1 MRESETRIR
10 IRHQN
15 QILLVILICVF
26 ASLRASSQTIT
37 NGKKIHELPIKDTVK
52 SDFLFMQGNNITGKL
67 YKTPISTLISAV
79 ADSAIL
85 DTTSLSNRI
94 DLKLNKSDTVSLS
107 NRINVKMGYSD
118 TAGLSN
124 RINLKENAITAGTT
138 GQYWR
143 GDKTWQTL
151 TIPTQ
156 FNPIAGSN
164 VTITGTYPNM
174 TFAAS
179 GSQTLDQTLILGN
192 TSGNGFTIGK
202 DSASQ
207 ILIGSASAN
216 TWYLPN
222 GDPYPK
228 LSIED
233 TSMRTSFNSPIINIA
248 SKSDGGIIWEFNPL
262 RMDSDA
268 DVPFGFLYGIARD
281 LQYTDRD
288 DYSYTW
294 GTNLTSAGGRK
305 DSGQPL
311 FAETIET
318 QYEISGFRWTLE
330 HYTSMTAKNGSSIRP
345 LYQIFNRDSLDIS
358 LTVLSSDFIRF
369 QGGRDADV
377 EGSMSFQAGKVG
389 VSGVRLDLVPG
400 TTGTTTDVS
409 INLNGE
415 YDFSNKIR
423 AKRPIG
429 ATGAGTIDDIFQYGK
444 TGTTPNMWFGPYV
457 FNAINSISSGRLN
470 LAPDGLSYPNI
481 YSQAWRVVDF
491 GGYTDKHGYNALSAI
506 QINYG
511 GNTFYDHDY
520 GIEQYTAFR
529 INKVYNGGSQREWS
543 FGADAD
549 KFFINN
555 TTDTI
560 RVLNIDN
567 AGGFSIGNGTT
578 IADASSI
585 MDIGSTTRGILP
597 PRMTTTQKNAIS
609 SPAEGLMVYDTTLHK
624 LYVYDGTTWQAAW

>member
-1 MRESETRIR
+1 MAESETRIR

-15 QILLVILICVF
+15 QILLVILICVL

-52 SDFLFMQGNNITGKL
+52 SDFLFMQGNNINGKL
-67 YKTPISTLISAV
+67 YKTPMSTLISAV
-79 ADSAIL
+79 ADSVIL

-138 GQYWR
+138 SQYWR
-143 GDKTWQTL
+143 GDKSWQTL
-151 TIPTQ
+151 TIPAQ
-156 FNPIAGSN
+156 FNATAGSN
-164 VTITGTYPNM
+164 MTITGTYPNL

-179 GSQTLDQTLILGN
+179 GGGGGSQTLDQTLALGN
-192 TSGNGFTIGK
+192 ISGKGMIIGK

-207 ILIGSASAN
+207 VLIGSTAAN
-216 TWYLPN
+216 TWYLPG

-233 TSMRTSFNSPIINIA
+233 TSMRTSSNSPIINIA

-262 RMDSDA
+262 NLDSDA
-268 DVPFGFLYGIARD
+268 DVPYGFLYGIARD
-281 LQYTDRD
+281 LQESGKD

-318 QYEISGFRWTLE
+318 QYSISQHGWALE
-330 HYTSMTAKNGSSIRP
+330 HYTSMVAKDGSTIRP
-345 LYQIFNRDSLDIS
+345 MYQIFNRDSLYNSSTFWSSDQFRWNAGKEPSYRGSVNLNLGRIG
-358 LTVLSSDFIRF
+358 LEGTVLEMYPASTSEYYPVRIDMYGARAYENSIRM
-369 QGGRDADV
+369 RRP
-377 EGSMSFQAGKVG
+377 EGAS
-389 VSGVRLDLVPG
+389 
-400 TTGTTTDVS
+400 
-409 INLNGE
+409 
-415 YDFSNKIR
+415 
-423 AKRPIG
+423 
-429 ATGAGTIDDIFQYGK
+429 GAGTMDIALRYNLEGSEPILQVGSDYKSVLIANGELRLGYGSGAAIWAPSSYR
-444 TGTTPNMWFGPYV
+444 TVHIGRIGSQHNGDNVGNM
-457 FNAINSISSGRLN
+457 
-470 LAPDGLSYPNI
+470 
-481 YSQAWRVVDF
+481 
-491 GGYTDKHGYNALSAI
+491 
-506 QINYG
+506 QINHDSGNSFYELNTGIGTSDALRFNNTSYG
-511 GNTFYDHDY
+511 RKWSIGTDASRFY
-520 GIEQYTAFR
+520 
-529 INKVYNGGSQREWS
+529 
-543 FGADAD
+543 
-549 KFFINN
+549 INN

-567 AGGFSIGNGTT
+567 AGSISIGNGTT

-585 MDIGSTTRGILP
+585 MDIGSTTKGFLP

-609 SPAEGLMVYDTTLHK
+609 SPAEGLTVYDTTLHK
-624 LYVYDGTTWQAAW
+624 LCVFDGSTWQNAW